1 MKFHINFN
9 DKTAGQNDNIGKA
22 GMRLLV
28 LNRPGRRTPPPTEKI
43 IQTGWLVGFLAEN
56 FL

>member
-1 MKFHINFN
+1 MKFHINVN

-28 LNRPGRRTPPPTEKI
+28 LNRPDRRTPPPLQKI

>member
-1 MKFHINFN
+1 MKFHINFI
-9 DKTAGQNDNIGKA
+9 DKTDGQNDNIGKV

-28 LNRPGRRTPPPTEKI
+28 LNRPGRRTPPPLQKI
-43 IQTGWLVGFLAEN
+43 IHTGWLVGFLAEN